1 MWRLVK
7 QRRAHDAVR
16 GEVIDDQVDGL
27 DLVGDPARPEGIQMQ
42 SIWLLISPVS
52 IRSFYSAV
60 LSAIRNPRSAIRN
73 PRSAIRN
80 PVGG

>member
-7 QRRAHDAVR
+7 QRRAHDAVH